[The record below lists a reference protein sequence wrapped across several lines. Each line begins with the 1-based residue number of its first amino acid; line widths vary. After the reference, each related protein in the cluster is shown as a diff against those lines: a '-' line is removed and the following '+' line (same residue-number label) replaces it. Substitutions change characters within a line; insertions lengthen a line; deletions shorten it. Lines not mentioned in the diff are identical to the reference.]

1 LFSLISVEEQQEE
14 KKSVCFPGKYC
25 KLPRLHVLGK
35 LCGRIAHY
43 SDFELKGN
51 SSDPMGNSS
60 QRLEE
65 NFSKNSGISSCSR
78 NGNA

>member
-1 LFSLISVEEQQEE
+1 
-14 KKSVCFPGKYC
+14 
-25 KLPRLHVLGK
+25 VLGK

-78 NGNA
+78 EVHCNGNA